1 MLDYALV
8 FCYTLPNY
16 FFERLNNMPRNRKSG
31 RGDFAK
37 ALAFFS
43 QVGIAIIA
51 CVAIGV
57 FLGRWLDGLLD
68 TSPWLLLVFSFLGM
82 GAAFK
87 SIIDLGNKK

>member
-1 MLDYALV
+1 MSRD
-8 FCYTLPNY
+8 
-16 FFERLNNMPRNRKSG
+16 KKKG
-31 RGDFAK
+31 RGDLAK

-43 QVGIAIIA
+43 QIAITIIA

-57 FLGRWLDGLLD
+57 FSGMWLDSLFG

-87 SIIDLGNKK
+87 SIIDLGSKK